1 MAIGSTHAT
10 QKQHRLIKVILHS
23 TFVLAC
29 LQTLINRICF
39 NKNHRMSS
47 VPSPVLRPSRPRA
60 LMHPIACALA
70 LLASAA
76 HADEPA
82 ALLPSVT
89 VRADAA
95 GEGTA
100 PLRPSAVA
108 ERERLAR
115 VPGGTNLALPQQEA
129 RLATLRDVLDYQ
141 PGVVLQDFFGATD
154 QPRLSIRGSGIQSN
168 PVNRGVV
175 LLQDGLPLN
184 EADGSFI
191 IGLLE
196 PRNAAL
202 VSVRRG
208 ANTLT
213 PSATTLGGELDFQ
226 SLTGADQKGQV
237 RAEYG
242 SFGRKALQG
251 AVGVAGEQ
259 WDGRIGV
266 SGDRFDG
273 YRHHSASRRD
283 ALHANLGFQRG
294 GVENRTYLSWTD
306 LEFEIP
312 NVVPKDRVGS
322 NPRGV
327 MGDGNT
333 PQDQLLNIYRRDPRR
348 EARQLRLANRTRWG
362 GDALRQELGLYWQ
375 DTDDWF
381 KDPTMGTRTD
391 SRTLGAQ
398 WRADGQ
404 ASAQLAW
411 HMALAWSRSD
421 MDRSLRAVSPANG
434 SELQLFGDYD
444 LQAENLQGQ
453 LGADWRVARDW
464 TVVGQIGWSRQSR
477 DAASRQTGQRL
488 DQQWTFATP
497 KIGVNWQATP
507 ATRVWANLS
516 RSQEAPTFWEIVAGT
531 VPNPANPA
539 TAKSSL
545 TRLELQR
552 ATTWEIGGQ
561 GRWGE
566 GAHAPQ
572 WQLVYY
578 RSQVADEI
586 LSVSNAYGQALGTT
600 NYAGGTRHQG
610 VEAGLSGSW
619 ALGAA
624 GALDWRGSWTYSDF
638 RFKDGAY
645 AGNRI
650 AGVPRQLINAE
661 LMWRTAVADGSLRL
675 GPNLRWM
682 PQDTP
687 IDHANTAG
695 ATQDS
700 YALLGFKLEWTQG
713 PWRTWLMAENLTDRR
728 YASSFAI
735 RDKATAAQPGYLPG
749 LGRSVAVG
757 VSYLF

>member
-1 MAIGSTHAT
+1 M
-10 QKQHRLIKVILHS
+10 
-23 TFVLAC
+23 
-29 LQTLINRICF
+29 
-39 NKNHRMSS
+39 
-47 VPSPVLRPSRPRA
+47 SPVLPPARRFPRPHA

-70 LLASAA
+70 LLAMPS

-82 ALLPSVT
+82 AVLPAVT
-89 VRADAA
+89 VRADGAD
-95 GEGTA
+95 EGTA
-100 PLRPSAVA
+100 PLRASAPA

-141 PGVVLQDFFGATD
+141 PGVVMQDFFGATD

-184 EADGSFI
+184 EADGSFV
-191 IGLLE
+191 IGTLE
-196 PRNAAL
+196 PRNSAL

-226 SLTGADQKGQV
+226 SLTGADQKGLA
-237 RAEYG
+237 RAEFG

-251 AVGVAGEQ
+251 AVGLVGDQ
-259 WDGRIGV
+259 WDGRISA

-273 YRHHSASRRD
+273 FRHHSASKRE
-283 ALHANLGFQRG
+283 ALQANLGFQRS

-312 NVVPKDRVGS
+312 NVVPKARVGS
-322 NPRGV
+322 NPRWV

-333 PQDQLLNIYRRDPRR
+333 PQDQLLNIYKRDPRR
-348 EARQLRLANRTRWG
+348 ETQQLRLANRTRWG
-362 GDALRQELGLYWQ
+362 SDALRQELGLYWQ

-381 KDPTMGTRTD
+381 KDPSVSTRTD

-398 WRADGQ
+398 WRMDGL
-404 ASAQLAW
+404 AGAQLRW
-411 HMALAWSRSD
+411 HTALAWSRSH
-421 MDRSLRAVSPANG
+421 MDRRLHAVSPSDG
-434 SELQLFGDYD
+434 SDLQLFGDYG
-444 LQAENLQGQ
+444 LRAENLQGQ
-453 LGADWRVARDW
+453 VGADWQVAPAW
-464 TVVGQIGWSRQSR
+464 SVVGQLGWSRQSR
-477 DAASRQTGQRL
+477 DASSHQTGQKL

-507 ATRVWANLS
+507 ATRVWANVS
-516 RSQEAPTFWEIVAGT
+516 RSQEAPTFWEIVAGS
-531 VPNPANPA
+531 VANPANPA
-539 TAKSSL
+539 TASSSL
-545 TRLELQR
+545 TRLKLQR
-552 ATTWEIGGQ
+552 ATTLEIGSQ
-561 GRWGE
+561 GVLGDAGGE
-566 GAHAPQ
+566 SARATR

-600 NYAGGTRHQG
+600 NYSGGTRHQG
-610 VEAGLSGSW
+610 VEAGLSGSM
-619 ALGAA
+619 ALGAG

-638 RFKDGAY
+638 RFRNGAY

-650 AGVPRQLINAE
+650 AGVPRHLINAE
-661 LMWRTAVADGSLRL
+661 LMWRTASSIGTWRL

-682 PQDTP
+682 PKDTP
-687 IDHANTAG
+687 IDHANTPG
-695 ATQDS
+695 STQDS
-700 YALLGFKLEWTQG
+700 YALLGFKVEWTQG
-713 PWRTWLMAENLTDRR
+713 PWRAYLMGENLTNRR

-735 RDKATAAQPGYLPG
+735 RDSATAAQPGYLPG
-749 LGRSVAVG
+749 LGRSVSVG
-757 VSYLF
+757 VNYLF

>member
-1 MAIGSTHAT
+1 MSAVS
-10 QKQHRLIKVILHS
+10 S
-23 TFVLAC
+23 FV
-29 LQTLINRICF
+29 
-39 NKNHRMSS
+39 
-47 VPSPVLRPSRPRA
+47 RPPMQPQV

-70 LLASAA
+70 LLAAPA
-76 HADEPA
+76 LADEPA
-82 ALLPSVT
+82 ASLPAVT
-89 VRADAA
+89 VRADAG
-95 GEGTA
+95 GEGA
-100 PLRPSAVA
+100 AQLRPSVPV

-129 RLATLRDVLDYQ
+129 RLATLRDALDYQ

-154 QPRLSIRGSGIQSN
+154 QPRLSIRGSGLQSN
-168 PVNRGVV
+168 PVNRGVA

-184 EADGSFI
+184 EADGSFV
-191 IGLLE
+191 IGTLE

-226 SLTGADQKGQV
+226 SLTGADQKGMA

-259 WDGRIGV
+259 WDGRISV

-283 ALHANLGFQRG
+283 ALHANVGFQRD
-294 GVENRTYLSWTD
+294 GVENRSYLSWTD

-322 NPRGV
+322 NPRWV
-327 MGDGNT
+327 MGDGST

-348 EARQLRLANRTRWG
+348 EAQQLRLANRTRWG
-362 GDALRQELGLYWQ
+362 SDALRQELGLYWQ

-381 KDPTMGTRTD
+381 KDPTVGTRTD

-398 WRADGQ
+398 WRIDGQ
-404 ASAQLAW
+404 AGAQLRW
-411 HMALAWSRSD
+411 HAALAWSHSA
-421 MDRSLRAVSPANG
+421 MDRRLRAVSPANG

-444 LQAENLQGQ
+444 LRAENLQGQ
-453 LGADWRVARDW
+453 LGADWHLAPAW
-464 TVVGQIGWSRQSR
+464 SVVGQLGWSRQSR

-497 KIGVNWQATP
+497 KVGLNWQATP
-507 ATRVWANLS
+507 ATRLWANLS
-516 RSQEAPTFWEIVAGT
+516 RSQEAPTFWEIVAAA
-531 VPNPANPA
+531 VPNPASPA
-539 TAKSSL
+539 TARSSL
-545 TRLELQR
+545 TRLQLQR

-561 GRWGE
+561 GELGE
-566 GAHAPQ
+566 GSGGRATR
-572 WQLVYY
+572 WQLAYY

-586 LSVSNAYGQALGTT
+586 LSVSNAFGQPLGTT

-619 ALGAA
+619 ALGAG

-645 AGNRI
+645 AGKRI
-650 AGVPRQLINAE
+650 AGVPRHLINAE
-661 LMWRTAVADGSLRL
+661 LLWRTAIANGSLRL

-687 IDHANTAG
+687 IDHANTPG
-695 ATQDS
+695 ATQDG

-713 PWRTWLMAENLTDRR
+713 PWRSYLMAENLTDRR